1 MYYLIVSFMELDSSF
16 TKEEGKK
23 IQDFLLSN
31 KEFKKNVTLVVT
43 AWQLQKINTKNAVK
57 LIKDELKKAEKRD
70 VK

>member
-1 MYYLIVSFMELDSSF
+1 MELDSSF

-23 IQDFLLSN
+23 IHEFLLN
-31 KEFKKNVTLVVT
+31 NNEFKTNVTLVVT

>member
-16 TKEEGKK
+16 TKKEGKK